1 MPLEDKQTRRLA
13 EREVAKHSIDYSLM
27 TIRVINK
34 ICYLGGRVSR
44 LRGAMGKD
52 VDVEKEMNDI
62 VEALESMKGIDD
74 VVNDVQIMR

>member
-13 EREVAKHSIDYSLM
+13 EREVAKHNIDYSLM

-34 ICYLGGRVSR
+34 VCYLGGRVSR
-44 LRGAMGKD
+44 LRGAMGKG
-52 VDVEKEMNDI
+52 VDVEKAMENI

-74 VVNDVQIMR
+74 VVNDARVVS